1 MLRFFRKAKLL
12 PVIMLLLVVGTM
24 SSKDLMHSFVQHH
37 AVSCLEHAD
46 DNATSLILPHEKIE
60 KSRFCAFCHLDN
72 FTFTNSDQ
80 LHTQENTFSY
90 YTPALIHYKQPV
102 FSNSNTVQLLRGPPV
117 TA

>member
-1 MLRFFRKAKLL
+1 MLSFFRKAKLL
-12 PVIMLLLVVGTM
+12 PVIILLLVVGTM

-37 AVSCLEHAD
+37 SVSCLEHAD
-46 DNATSLILPHEKIE
+46 DNATSLKLPHEKIE

-72 FTFTNSDQ
+72 FTYTTSEQ
-80 LHTQENTFSY
+80 IQPEENTFSY
-90 YTPALIHYKQPV
+90 YAPASIQYEEPV